1 MDLIRIIEE
10 LRRERER
17 VHAMIEALE
26 RRGSAGE
33 NPLRRRRGRK
43 PMNGAER
50 QEVSRR
56 MKLYW
61 EKRKQTQSGILE
73 ANSPTVGD

>member
-1 MDLIRIIEE
+1 MDLYSIIQE

-17 VHAMIEALE
+17 IHAMIESLE
-26 RRGSAGE
+26 RVGPGPARL
-33 NPLRRRRGRK
+33 LRRRRGRK

-50 QEVSRR
+50 KEVSRR

-61 EKRKQTQSGILE
+61 EKRKQDQSGILE
-73 ANSPTVGD
+73 PNRPTVGD

>member
-1 MDLIRIIEE
+1 MDLYRIIHE

-17 VHAMIEALE
+17 VLAMIESLE
-26 RRGSAGE
+26 RAGSD
-33 NPLRRRRGRK
+33 PSRIPRKRRGRK

-61 EKRKQTQSGILE
+61 EKRKKEQSAILE
-73 ANSPTVGD
+73 PNSPTVGD

>member
-1 MDLIRIIEE
+1 MDLIQIIYE

-17 VHAMIEALE
+17 ILSMIEALE
-26 RRGSAGE
+26 RGGSGQPKT
-33 NPLRRRRGRK
+33 NGKRRGRK

-50 QEVSRR
+50 KEVSRR

-61 EKRKQTQSGILE
+61 EKRKQDQSAIVE

>member
-1 MDLIRIIEE
+1 MDLIQIIHE

-17 VHAMIEALE
+17 VLALIEALE
-26 RRGSAGE
+26 RGG
-33 NPLRRRRGRK
+33 PGQVKTKGKRRGRK

-61 EKRKQTQSGILE
+61 EKRKKGESAIVKT
-73 ANSPTVGD
+73 NSPTVGD

>member
-1 MDLIRIIEE
+1 MDLIQIIHE

-17 VHAMIEALE
+17 ILTMIEALE
-26 RRGSAGE
+26 RGGSGQTKTKGK
-33 NPLRRRRGRK
+33 RRGRK

-61 EKRKQTQSGILE
+61 EKRKQDQSAIVE

>member
-1 MDLIRIIEE
+1 MDLIQIIYE

-17 VHAMIEALE
+17 VLALIEALE
-26 RRGSAGE
+26 RGGPRQFKTRGK
-33 NPLRRRRGRK
+33 RRGRK

-61 EKRKQTQSGILE
+61 EKRKKGESAIVDGK
-73 ANSPTVGD
+73 